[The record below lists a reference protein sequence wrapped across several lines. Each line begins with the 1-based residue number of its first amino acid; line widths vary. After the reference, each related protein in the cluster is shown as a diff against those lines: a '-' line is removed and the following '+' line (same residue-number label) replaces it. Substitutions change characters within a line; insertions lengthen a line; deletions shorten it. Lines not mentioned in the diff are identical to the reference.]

1 MIKTILLWR
10 SLALSVLLLS
20 ATFAAGQKATKL
32 LFDGKS
38 WWDHVKVLADDSMEG
53 RETGSLGLRK
63 AEAYAVEQLKRAGL
77 EPAGTDGYYQNVKF
91 VQRTIDEKNSF
102 AFLTSEGE
110 PTPVSLGTDAY
121 FTTRIE
127 GSDQELNTQL
137 VFAGNGLQVPE
148 SNVDELAGL
157 DLKGK

>member
-1 MIKTILLWR
+1 MNKTLRFCAAGVFFLAFLFA
-10 SLALSVLLLS
+10 SLAT
-20 ATFAAGQKATKL
+20 AQTPEKL

-38 WWDHVKVLADDSMEG
+38 WWDHVKIIADDNMEG

-63 AEAYAVEQLKRAGL
+63 AETYAVEQLKHAGL
-77 EPAGTDGYYQNVKF
+77 EPAGTNGFYQNVKF

-102 AFLTSEGE
+102 AFLASEGQ

-127 GSDQELNTQL
+127 GSDQELNAPL
-137 VFAGNGLQVPE
+137 VFAGNGLQVP
-148 SNVDELAGL
+148 
-157 DLKGK
+157 